1 MIRILTLCIIVTL
14 SGAGK
19 IQAQSVVGKWKTID
33 ENTGEVRS
41 MVEIFERN
49 SKVFGRVI
57 QIFPKPG
64 EDPDPVCDECDPE
77 DPRYMK
83 KILGMEI
90 IRDLIQ
96 TGDEYSG
103 GHVLDPE
110 IGRVYRCK
118 IWLEGENLMVRGYW
132 GPFFR
137 TQTWKR
143 VP

>member
-1 MIRILTLCIIVTL
+1 MKGIGLYIALIILTC
-14 SGAGK
+14 GAST
-19 IQAQSVVGKWKTID
+19 AQHSVLGKWKTID

-49 SKVFGRVI
+49 NKVHGRIV

-64 EDPDPVCDECDPE
+64 DDPDPVCDECDKD

-83 KILGMEI
+83 KIMGMEI
-90 IRDLIQ
+90 IKDL
-96 TGDEYSG
+96 TKSDDEFSG
-103 GHVLDPE
+103 GTVLDPE
-110 IGRVYRCK
+110 VGRIYRCK
-118 IWLEGENLMVRGYW
+118 IWLEGDDLMIRGYW

-143 VP
+143 VL